1 MAIHVRFDGEDLEL
15 ADEAT
20 VGDLLRELG
29 LSAPLLS
36 VMVNGTVI
44 RRSRYE
50 VHSLDEGDAVTAVV
64 QVGGG

>member
-15 ADEAT
+15 TDGAT
-20 VGDLLRELG
+20 VGDLLRQLG

-36 VMVNGTVI
+36 VVLNGAVI

-50 VHSLDEGDAVTAVV
+50 EQPLDDGDVVTAVV